1 MLSIGAFAQ
10 VTTDV
15 STSGLPVTRQEGKAR
30 RDGGVSRVFRS
41 IGRAIDTAMGE
52 IEAGSLPR
60 LRNYPY

>member
-10 VTTDV
+10 VTPDV
-15 STSGLPVTRQEGKAR
+15 STNGLPETRQEGKAR

-41 IGRAIDTAMGE
+41 IRRAIDTAISE
-52 IEAGSLPR
+52 SEAGYLPR

>member
-15 STSGLPVTRQEGKAR
+15 STSGLPVKRQEGKPR

-41 IGRAIDTAMGE
+41 IGRAINTAISESEDAFM
-52 IEAGSLPR
+52 PR

>member
-15 STSGLPVTRQEGKAR
+15 STNGLPVARQEGKAG
-30 RDGGVSRVFRS
+30 RDGRVSRVFRS
-41 IGRAIDTAMGE
+41 ISRALDTAIGE
-52 IEAGSLPR
+52 SEAGYLPR

>member
-41 IGRAIDTAMGE
+41 IGRAIDTAMSE
-52 IEAGSLPR
+52 IEAGYLPR